1 MSEVNKLKARL
12 REQVARMRWL
22 SERHYEDCNL
32 EISRTLANVAES
44 LEAEA
49 EDIE

>member
-12 REQVARMRWL
+12 RDQATRMRWL
-22 SERHYEDCNL
+22 SERHYEDGNL
-32 EISRTLANVAES
+32 EISRRLANVAEL

-49 EDIE
+49 EKAE

>member
-12 REQVARMRWL
+12 LEQAVRMRWL
-22 SERHYEDCNL
+22 SERHYEDGNL
-32 EISRTLANVAES
+32 EISRRLANVAES

-49 EDIE
+49 EEIE